1 MCLLYG
7 DTHLLLENFKEA
19 IFKEI
24 EQKIKTLRGKA
35 TPVLMITHRWGGEA
49 ASAKSDTLQHP
60 NLLMLLFMF
69 EIMFYS
75 SFGVLLKF
83 FLINLLRATTAK
95 NLLKWIIEKK
105 LLLKRIFLT
114 LNSKFLANLS
124 QVKTENIFLRPRC
137 KGLKTKCMKSG
148 CNMFKNLKTFIDD

>member
-1 MCLLYG
+1 
-7 DTHLLLENFKEA
+7 
-19 IFKEI
+19 
-24 EQKIKTLRGKA
+24 
-35 TPVLMITHRWGGEA
+35 MITHHWGGEA
-49 ASAKSDTLQHP
+49 ASVKSDTLQHP

-137 KGLKTKCMKSG
+137 KGLKKNDWKKGAKCLRILEILSVI
-148 CNMFKNLKTFIDD
+148 NFNFRS